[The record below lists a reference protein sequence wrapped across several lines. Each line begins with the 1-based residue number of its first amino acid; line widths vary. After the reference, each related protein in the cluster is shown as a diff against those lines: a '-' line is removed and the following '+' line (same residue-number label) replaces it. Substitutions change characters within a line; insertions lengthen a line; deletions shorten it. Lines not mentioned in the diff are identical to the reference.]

1 MKSRVT
7 LNTDLLNQDDICN
20 INHKT
25 SNHDIEFD
33 LLETNDFAPSGA
45 ILILIEIA
53 QNVGYNAVY
62 DILKYC
68 LLNLTSTISEKINQT
83 DYPRK
88 TEMKISINGMKFALS
103 CNFPLSE
110 SQQEALVAAAIQKL
124 EELEVNV

>member
-7 LNTDLLNQDDICN
+7 LNTDLLTQDDICN
-20 INHKT
+20 INNKT
-25 SNHDIEFD
+25 SNYDIEFD
-33 LLETNDFAPSGA
+33 LLETNDFAPSGI

-53 QNVGYNAVY
+53 QNVGYNAIY
-62 DILKYC
+62 DILKYS
-68 LLNLTSTISEKINQT
+68 LLNLTTTISEKTNKKGFSI
-83 DYPRK
+83 K
-88 TEMKISINGMKFALS
+88 TKIKISIDKKKFSLS